1 MENFKELNKL
11 IYELEE
17 IESNI
22 RTIKNVD
29 KDTFLYLYN
38 GNINAFGNIEHVLGD
53 EKFKNIISQFTT
65 LINEELYKL
74 KEEKEKEL
82 SLYRIT
88 KIDN

>member
-29 KDTFLYLYN
+29 KDTFLYLDRKS
-38 GNINAFGNIEHVLGD
+38 VV
-53 EKFKNIISQFTT
+53 
-65 LINEELYKL
+65 
-74 KEEKEKEL
+74 
-82 SLYRIT
+82 
-88 KIDN
+88 